1 MKATTTAA
9 LLGGLLACVAG
20 AALAQ
25 GLLLVAKPAMADPNF
40 SESVVLVTQDG
51 SGAAIGVI
59 INRPTS
65 QSLAGLLPG
74 NEKLKPF
81 TDPIYFGG
89 PVEDGGIVALYQ
101 VDGGGQGAEKLGQS
115 FAMLAGVN
123 LALHPE
129 AVEALMAKPPTK
141 IRFYIGYSGW
151 QPGQL
156 RSEIERGAWHVLEA
170 DAATLFRTDMDKLWP
185 ELIGRMRSV
194 TALAAVEP
202 VAALR

>member
-1 MKATTTAA
+1 
-9 LLGGLLACVAG
+9 
-20 AALAQ
+20 
-25 GLLLVAKPAMADPNF
+25 
-40 SESVVLVTQDG
+40 
-51 SGAAIGVI
+51 
-59 INRPTS
+59 
-65 QSLAGLLPG
+65 
-74 NEKLKPF
+74 
-81 TDPIYFGG
+81 
-89 PVEDGGIVALYQ
+89 
-101 VDGGGQGAEKLGQS
+101 
-115 FAMLAGVN
+115 
-123 LALHPE
+123 
-129 AVEALMAKPPTK
+129 MAKPPTK